1 MSPSPKIIGVLAL
14 QGAFVEH
21 IDFLQKAL
29 ADLELQSEY
38 KLAEVRTPEQLNSCC
53 ALVVPGGESTAISL
67 IAERNDMLEPLKKF
81 TQDETKA
88 VWGTCAGLIFCAKSI
103 ENSSVGQKSLGCLD
117 ITVARNAFG
126 AQLHSFT
133 ADLDFSEFI
142 PGCTA
147 FPSVFI
153 RAPVVTE
160 VGPDVEILYRLR
172 EDKNNLIVAVKQ
184 GKKLGTSFHPELSE
198 DAAIHK
204 YFINEF
210 VAGKKN

>member
-1 MSPSPKIIGVLAL
+1 MTDSKIIGVLAL
-14 QGAFVEH
+14 QGAFAEH
-21 IDFLQKAL
+21 IEFLDQAL
-29 ADLELQSEY
+29 AELNLRNEY
-38 KLAEVRTPEQLNSCC
+38 EVKQVRTAAQLDVCT
-53 ALVVPGGESTAISL
+53 ALVIPGGESTAMSL
-67 IAERNDMLEPLKKF
+67 IAERNGMLEPLKQF
-81 TQDETKA
+81 TQDKSKA
-88 VWGTCAGLIFCAKSI
+88 VWGTCAGLIFSAKSI

-133 ADLDFSEFI
+133 ADLDFSNFI

-160 VGPDVEILYRLR
+160 VGPEVDILYRLK

-184 GKKLGTSFHPELSE
+184 GKKLGTSFHPELTE
-198 DAAIHK
+198 DVSIHK
-204 YFINEF
+204 YFISEF
-210 VAGKKN
+210 VN